1 MNPRICNH
9 CRKALYQSLQRR
21 RLRTL
26 SSASTRQT
34 SSSSESLAAL
44 FSKSTWSVRSLL
56 PEPSSTSSS
65 ADTELEITPQ
75 TLHHLLRLSALPPP
89 SSPSEEALMLSTLT
103 SQLHFVRA
111 VRSVDTAGVEPLRAI
126 HDETSIGQREQTIG
140 LEQLKETLANEDV
153 VGHARRPR
161 RRQQQRESSHVTN
174 QEVEGWNVLAGAS
187 ETAGRYFVV
196 RTGSTAGPAQTD
208 ARQGEEKTKET

>member
-1 MNPRICNH
+1 MNSRICNH
-9 CRKALYQSLQRR
+9 CRKALYQSLQNHQ
-21 RLRTL
+21 LRTL
-26 SSASTRQT
+26 SSTTTRQI

-44 FSKSTWSVRSLL
+44 LSKPTWSVRSLL
-56 PEPSSTSSS
+56 PEPSSNSLV
-65 ADTELEITPQ
+65 DTEAEITPQ

-111 VRSVDTAGVEPLRAI
+111 VRSVDTAGIEPLRAI
-126 HDETSIGQREQTIG
+126 RDETSLGQREQTIG
-140 LEQLKETLANEDV
+140 LEQLKDALANENV

-161 RRQQQRESSHVTN
+161 RRQQRQGSSDVTN
-174 QEVEGWNVLAGAS
+174 PEAEAWDVLAGVG

-196 RTGSTAGPAQTD
+196 RTGSTAGPAHID
-208 ARQGEEKTKET
+208 ARQEEKTKEAQ